1 MNKVKIGF
9 PNEVFVDGD
18 QVILH
23 IDRFQELLE
32 SERENVIL
40 KSQIESLTKVEQIFD
55 NGGEIGIW
63 IKKN

>member
-1 MNKVKIGF
+1 MNKVKINF

-32 SERENVIL
+32 SERENATL
-40 KSQIESLTKVEQIFD
+40 RNQTKTLTKRR
-55 NGGEIGIW
+55 NKTEIYRI
-63 IKKN
+63 